1 MLVVI
6 MRGHAYGLIALKG
19 AQTPDSIK
27 DEIGWTDD
35 CCSLYEEKCFPND
48 YSFVAAKWL
57 WGPNGEKWWLWCSE
71 TLSAMVPHQNQSSL
85 LADFLKSK
93 MLEAKNII
101 LKLGK

>member
-1 MLVVI
+1 MLF
-6 MRGHAYGLIALKG
+6 RSGLISLKG

-35 CCSLYEEKCFPND
+35 CSSLSDEKCFPND

-57 WGPNGEKWWLWCSE
+57 WGPNGEEWWLWNSE
-71 TLSAMVPHQNQSSL
+71 TLVAMVPHNNQSSL
-85 LADFLKSK
+85 LADFLKTK

>member
-1 MLVVI
+1 MLLASKHTVSSQLLVLP
-6 MRGHAYGLIALKG
+6 YCSQLLLE
-19 AQTPDSIK
+19 

-35 CCSLYEEKCFPND
+35 CCSLSDEKCFPND

-101 LKLGK
+101 LKLG